1 MQVNY
6 LFMIYLLC
14 FYWSSSFIFLGIAD
28 GMSRHIGLPFLS
40 LSLVG
45 VKQIGTFVGSQFGLG
60 WTVGEHFLRDGNETG
75 FAEIAVGWPTG
86 GKEGETVGKKVGTM
100 VGFSPGQIYPVGWLV
115 TEIVTGAFEG
125 AYVTGASVGDAEGS
139 DVTGA
144 FEGAYVTGASVGD
157 AEGSD
162 VTGAFEGAY
171 VTGASVGDAE
181 GSDVTGAFEGAG
193 VSNETG
199 FAEIAVGRSTGAKVG
214 FSPGQ
219 IYPVGWLVTEIVTG
233 AIEGAYVTGAS
244 VGAAEGSDVTGA
256 FEGAYVT
263 GMTVGATEGL
273 SDTGVPEIAPGLS
286 TGAKVGSADTKVGI
300 ALGHFFTGL
309 YLVGFE
315 VCGALVGFG
324 QVGFL
329 VLDGLSLGMFDE
341 GTITVTGAFEGEYVT
356 GTFEGASVG
365 AVVGAYVGASV
376 GAEVGSYVG
385 AVVGAYVG
393 ASVGA
398 SVGGEVGAS
407 VGAEVGAYVGVSVG
421 AEVGL
426 DVGASVGGEVG
437 AGVGA
442 YVGGLVAGSVGC
454 PVGASV
460 GTDTG
465 FAEIAPG
472 LSTGEKVGISV
483 GIFSGQM

>member
-1 MQVNY
+1 
-6 LFMIYLLC
+6 
-14 FYWSSSFIFLGIAD
+14 
-28 GMSRHIGLPFLS
+28 
-40 LSLVG
+40 
-45 VKQIGTFVGSQFGLG
+45 
-60 WTVGEHFLRDGNETG
+60 
-75 FAEIAVGWPTG
+75 
-86 GKEGETVGKKVGTM
+86 
-100 VGFSPGQIYPVGWLV
+100 V
-115 TEIVTGAFEG
+115 T
-125 AYVTGASVGDAEGS
+125 
-139 DVTGA
+139 
-144 FEGAYVTGASVGD
+144 
-157 AEGSD
+157 
-162 VTGAFEGAY
+162 
-171 VTGASVGDAE
+171 
-181 GSDVTGAFEGAG
+181 
-193 VSNETG
+193 
-199 FAEIAVGRSTGAKVG
+199 
-214 FSPGQ
+214 
-219 IYPVGWLVTEIVTG
+219 
-233 AIEGAYVTGAS
+233 IEGAYVTGAQ

-256 FEGAYVT
+256 FVGAYVT

-286 TGAKVGSADTKVGI
+286 AGAKVGSADTKVGV

-324 QVGFL
+324 HVGFL
-329 VLDGLSLGMFDE
+329 VLPGLSLGMLDE
-341 GTITVTGAFEGEYVT
+341 GTTTIAGAFEGEYVT
-356 GTFEGASVG
+356 GAFVGASVG

-376 GAEVGSYVG
+376 GAEVGAYVG
-385 AVVGAYVG
+385 AEVGAYVG

-398 SVGGEVGAS
+398 G
-407 VGAEVGAYVGVSVG
+407 VGAYVGVSVG
-421 AEVGL
+421 AEVGA

-483 GIFSGQM
+483 AIFSGQM